1 IDSDIDIVKLRNDIP
16 DYLMR
21 AIQG

>member
-1 IDSDIDIVKLRNDIP
+1 SDIDIVKLRNDIP